1 MAAEKGVDRKDPA
14 RDLRTPDRTDGPR
27 LGPLDPPGTGSHTL
41 PIIRTRATPMP
52 AKTEITRDDIM
63 DMADYGKIRAERRR
77 EILPAKKLRR
87 VPVGPYATFYF
98 ESYDSMWLQVHE
110 MLFIEK
116 GGEEQIEDELSAYNP
131 LIPKGKELVATVMF
145 EIDDPV
151 RRKAGAGQA
160 GRRRGDDDPRHRRR
174 QGDRGAGSRRR
185 PDHRRGQGEFG
196 PVRPF
201 PAERRPGRCVQDA
214 GDPGWWWRSSIPTTS
229 TWPASPTTAG
239 RKLAKGISDRP
250 GRPPSRRSVA
260 RRPLQR
266 SGDKA
271 WSGSTTENGNG
282 PTSVT
287 MTKSPQRR
295 RVRASRTR

>member
-1 MAAEKGVDRKDPA
+1 
-14 RDLRTPDRTDGPR
+14 
-27 LGPLDPPGTGSHTL
+27 
-41 PIIRTRATPMP
+41 MP

-151 RRKAGAGQA
+151 RRKAVLGKLG
-160 GRRRGDDDPRHRRR
+160 GVEETMTLDIGGDKVTGVPEADV
-174 QGDRGAGSRRR
+174 DR
-185 PDHRRGQGEFG
+185 
-196 PVRPF
+196 
-201 PAERRPGRCVQDA
+201 
-214 GDPGWWWRSSIPTTS
+214 
-229 TWPASPTTAG
+229 TTAEG
-239 RKLAKGISDRP
+239 KASSVQFVHFPLSDAQVDAFKTPGTRVVVAIEHPDYQHMAGLSDDSREELAKD
-250 GRPPSRRSVA
+250 
-260 RRPLQR
+260 L
-266 SGDKA
+266 
-271 WSGSTTENGNG
+271 
-282 PTSVT
+282 
-287 MTKSPQRR
+287 
-295 RVRASRTR
+295 